1 MCSWI
6 RSLPPPPPPL
16 SLSACL
22 GLSVSLSDSCLLDQ
36 YDPLEATEKFCRE
49 LFSADRSLSL
59 SLLLPPPPLPPL
71 RELFSA
77 ASFTRVS
84 SRDQG
89 KELAEAQALR
99 LEAGAL
105 QPQPEPQPEP
115 QLEPQ
120 ELPQL
125 NAAADS
131 GRVLY
136 SHHSNDA
143 ADSGGPDR
151 ENALSDADVSFAAAA
166 SAATAGT
173 RESGAL
179 ASSKQP
185 QPAPQLIHAPLAPLT
200 PRRKAE
206 AAARRQ
212 GSAERHD

>member
-1 MCSWI
+1 M
-6 RSLPPPPPPL
+6 
-16 SLSACL
+16 
-22 GLSVSLSDSCLLDQ
+22 
-36 YDPLEATEKFCRE
+36 
-49 LFSADRSLSL
+49 SLSL
-59 SLLLPPPPLPPL
+59 SLPPPPPLPPL

-84 SRDQG
+84 SVKQLRDQG

-105 QPQPEPQPEP
+105 QPQPEP

-151 ENALSDADVSFAAAA
+151 ENALSDSDVSFAAAA

-173 RESGAL
+173 RELGAL
-179 ASSKQP
+179 ASIKQP

-212 GSAERHD
+212 SSAERDN